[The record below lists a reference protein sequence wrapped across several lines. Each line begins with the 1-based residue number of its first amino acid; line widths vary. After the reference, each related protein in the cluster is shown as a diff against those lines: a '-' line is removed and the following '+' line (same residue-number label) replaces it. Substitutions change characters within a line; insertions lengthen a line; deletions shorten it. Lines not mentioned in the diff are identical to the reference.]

1 MVGQCCRG
9 FLTTAAEP
17 GVSTPDLDGSPE
29 QPRESPEVYPGPPE
43 HGLGRSL
50 GMCCHPRWP
59 TGHGEVARAVH
70 ATQVNCQGR
79 SAAPST
85 GPGAQE
91 HTRGTERNWRGEE
104 YWRPD
109 LLSGQK
115 QPQKTHWEGRRF
127 MGLTTAQASAMERNR
142 PEAPGPCPRLLTRK
156 IRYHGIL
163 GENLLGLSQFWLQRK
178 ISPEERSCL

>member
-1 MVGQCCRG
+1 MLLGLSDNSSGARGQH
-9 FLTTAAEP
+9 
-17 GVSTPDLDGSPE
+17 SDLDGSPE
-29 QPRESPEVYPGPPE
+29 QPREVPEVYPGPLPE

-59 TGHGEVARAVH
+59 TGHGKVARAVH

-91 HTRGTERNWRGEE
+91 HTRGTERNWRRRVLEA
-104 YWRPD
+104 RT

-115 QPQKTHWEGRRF
+115 QPQKTHWEGERRF
-127 MGLTTAQASAMERNR
+127 MGLTTAQASAMEKRNR
-142 PEAPGPCPRLLTRK
+142 PEAPGPC
-156 IRYHGIL
+156 HA
-163 GENLLGLSQFWLQRK
+163 F
-178 ISPEERSCL
+178 